1 MLTQKKHLVPVA
13 WQKKRGIHRVHNRSV
28 GYSQYMQDKLRTLEA
43 ICNAFGIS
51 VSQFFSDSE
60 LTELPPTLQE
70 IIDKW
75 PTLNDPQRAAMSNFL
90 HSFDI
95 ADN

>member
-1 MLTQKKHLVPVA
+1 MPS
-13 WQKKRGIHRVHNRSV
+13 IP
-28 GYSQYMQDKLRTLEA
+28 TLEA
-43 ICNAFGIS
+43 ICKAFGIS

-75 PTLNDPQRAAMSNFL
+75 PTLHLRE
-90 HSFDI
+90 
-95 ADN
+95 

>member
-1 MLTQKKHLVPVA
+1 MPS
-13 WQKKRGIHRVHNRSV
+13 IP
-28 GYSQYMQDKLRTLEA
+28 TLEA
-43 ICNAFGIS
+43 ICKAFGIS

-75 PTLNDPQRAAMSNFL
+75 PTLNDPQRAAFSDLL
-90 HSFDI
+90 HSI
-95 ADN
+95 EAQNN

>member
-1 MLTQKKHLVPVA
+1 MDVLARIQQLM
-13 WQKKRGIHRVHNRSV
+13 QERGWTMYRLSKESGLHINTVCNMFSRNSMP
-28 GYSQYMQDKLRTLEA
+28 SIPTLEA
-43 ICNAFGIS
+43 ICKAFGIS

-75 PTLNDPQRAAMSNFL
+75 PTLHLRE
-90 HSFDI
+90 
-95 ADN
+95 

>member
-1 MLTQKKHLVPVA
+1 MPS
-13 WQKKRGIHRVHNRSV
+13 IP
-28 GYSQYMQDKLRTLEA
+28 TLEA
-43 ICNAFGIS
+43 ICNAFSIS

-75 PTLNDPQRAAMSNFL
+75 PTLNDPQRDAMSNLL